1 MWDGGGVWRMWDGG
15 GVWRMWDGG
24 GVWRMWDGSG
34 VWRMWDGGGAWREM
48 EGTCMWIQGAH
59 GNSVGMKMAGCSS
72 MTICHCPQQHWGN
85 GNWSCTTYRTT
96 YAISLAQS
104 AIAEEGGDL
113 LG

>member
-1 MWDGGGVWRMWDGG
+1 
-15 GVWRMWDGG
+15 
-24 GVWRMWDGSG
+24 
-34 VWRMWDGGGAWREM
+34 M
-48 EGTCMWIQGAH
+48 EGKWRGVCGWVDNLHNIAYVPQNKILPLFCHNTAPK
-59 GNSVGMKMAGCSS
+59 GNGVGMKMAGCSS

-85 GNWSCTTYRTT
+85 GNWSCTTYHTT